1 MKSNSKFSVAVIGG
15 GASGLFAA
23 IFAAKKAIEKK
34 LNVKISVYESNSRVA
49 KKILA
54 TGNGRCNFTNDNI
67 LPENFFG
74 ERELAFSVYSSFDNV
89 RVKNFF
95 KSIGLLSV
103 SDSAGRVYPMSMQ
116 ASSVCDSL
124 RFTAESLG
132 VEFITDTKIT
142 SIKKKQGCFILNDM
156 YYADRVIIA
165 TGGKAS
171 PMHGSDGS
179 GYDLLNPFGI
189 NITPV
194 YPALSAL
201 ACKDFPKSLK
211 GVRAKGKITLK
222 GNGKTIAENIG
233 EIQYTDYGL
242 SGIPSMQV
250 SRFASLYLASNN
262 SKLAALI
269 DSCPNLSVDELKNIF
284 FSIKKN
290 NPNLTSQLLM
300 SGLMPKKL
308 GEYLLS
314 VCSVKPDI
322 QIGKLNP
329 AVIEKIVSTIKQ
341 MKYTVVSVKGF
352 ADAQV
357 TCGGVSGDEI
367 DYATL
372 ELKKV
377 KGMYVCGEIINVD
390 GDCGGYNLQWAWSS
404 GAVAG
409 INCIGEK

>member
-1 MKSNSKFSVAVIGG
+1 MKNNSKLSVAIIGA

-23 IFAAKKAIEKK
+23 ISAAKKASEHK
-34 LNVKISVYESNSRVA
+34 LNVKITVYESNSRVA

-54 TGNGRCNFTNDNI
+54 TGNGRCNFTND
-67 LPENFFG
+67 LVSPENFFG

-132 VEFITDTKIT
+132 IEFVTDTKIT
-142 SIKKKQGCFILNDM
+142 SIMKKQDCFVLNDT
-156 YYADRVIIA
+156 YYADRVILA

-171 PMHGSDGS
+171 PMHGSNGS
-179 GYDLLNPFGI
+179 GYDLLNNFGI
-189 NITPV
+189 KITPV

-201 ACKDFPKSLK
+201 VCKDFPKSVK

-250 SRFASLYLASNN
+250 SRFASLYLASDN
-262 SKLAALI
+262 SKLTAVI
-269 DSCPNLSVDELKNIF
+269 DSCPSLSIDELKNIF
-284 FSIKKN
+284 FSLKKN
-290 NPNLTSQLLM
+290 NPNLTSILLL
-300 SGLMPKKL
+300 SGIMPKKL

-314 VCSVKPDI
+314 VCSVKPDV
-322 QIGKLNP
+322 QIGKLHF
-329 AVIEKIVSTIKQ
+329 AVLEKIITVIKQ

-352 ADAQV
+352 SDAQV
-357 TCGGVSGDEI
+357 TCGGIAGEEI

-377 KGMYVCGEIINVD
+377 KGMYVCGEIVNVD

-409 INCIGEK
+409 KNCVGEK